1 MVIESIYAATDA
13 DAGIANILLVVEGR
27 AYYGIQPCGIEDAV
41 GDNSKK
47 VVELTAKSGQG

>member
-27 AYYGIQPCGIEDAV
+27 AYYGIQPCSIEDAV